1 MPLLDLLPCEL
12 GLFRAQV
19 PGVSFARRRPG
30 QTVIR
35 AVTRFG
41 VLLAGAACFTAFH
54 GALGDRPPAHRFR
67 LRQNGGQFTKAHNTD
82 DYTMGTSWGAWED
95 NVELQKD
102 AADTAN
108 NKFTKRDISDIKVS
122 VYGNNT
128 AIARY
133 KESYDLMIKGQ
144 HRTRTILTTDTWVN
158 EKGMWKLAASHS
170 SQADQ
175 KIGD

>member
-1 MPLLDLLPCEL
+1 MLTKRWKWSVSVLPVML
-12 GLFRAQV
+12 VVATAV
-19 PGVSFARRRPG
+19 PAALAKKADTKSVEAAITKMETDSRKADMAG
-30 QTVIR
+30 QT
-35 AVTRFG
+35 G
-41 VLLAGAACFTAFH
+41 SWM
-54 GALGDRPPAHRFR
+54 
-67 LRQNGGQFTKAHNTD
+67 KAHNTE

-95 NVELQKD
+95 NAELQKD

-108 NKFTKRDISDIKVS
+108 NKITKRDISDIKVS

-133 KESYDLMIKGQ
+133 KESYDLMIKGE
-144 HRTRTILTTDTWVN
+144 HRARTILTTDTWVN
-158 EKGMWKLAASHS
+158 EKGVWKLAASHS

>member
-1 MPLLDLLPCEL
+1 MLTKKSKWSASVLSVILVV
-12 GLFRAQV
+12 AAVV
-19 PGVSFARRRPG
+19 PAALAKKADTKSVEATITKMEMDSRKADMAG
-30 QTVIR
+30 QT
-35 AVTRFG
+35 G
-41 VLLAGAACFTAFH
+41 SWM
-54 GALGDRPPAHRFR
+54 
-67 LRQNGGQFTKAHNTD
+67 KAHNTG

-95 NVELQKD
+95 NAELQKD

>member
-1 MPLLDLLPCEL
+1 MLTTRWKWSVSVLSVILVMATMVPAALAKKADTKSVEAAITKMEMDSRKADL
-12 GLFRAQV
+12 A
-19 PGVSFARRRPG
+19 G
-30 QTVIR
+30 QT
-35 AVTRFG
+35 G
-41 VLLAGAACFTAFH
+41 SWM
-54 GALGDRPPAHRFR
+54 
-67 LRQNGGQFTKAHNTD
+67 KAHNTD

-95 NVELQKD
+95 NAELQKD

-108 NKFTKRDISDIKVS
+108 NKTTKRDISDIKVS

-133 KESYDLMIKGQ
+133 KESYDMMIRAE
-144 HRTRTILTTDTWVN
+144 HRSRTILTTDTWVN
-158 EKGMWKLAASHS
+158 ENGVWKLAASHS

>member
-1 MPLLDLLPCEL
+1 MLTK
-12 GLFRAQV
+12 RWKWSV
-19 PGVSFARRRPG
+19 
-30 QTVIR
+30 
-35 AVTRFG
+35 G
-41 VLLAGAACFTAFH
+41 VLSVALVMATVVPAALAKKADTKSVEATITKMEMDSRKADMAG
-54 GALGDRPPAHRFR
+54 
-67 LRQNGGQFTKAHNTD
+67 QNGSWMKAHNTD

-95 NVELQKD
+95 NAELQKD

-108 NKFTKRDISDIKVS
+108 NKTTKRDISDIKVS
-122 VYGNNT
+122 VYGNHT

-133 KESYDLMIKGQ
+133 KESYDLMFKGE

>member
-1 MPLLDLLPCEL
+1 MLTNRWKWSVSGSALILLMAGVVPAAL
-12 GLFRAQV
+12 AQKADTKSV
-19 PGVSFARRRPG
+19 EATITKMEMDSRKADMAG
-30 QTVIR
+30 QT
-35 AVTRFG
+35 G
-41 VLLAGAACFTAFH
+41 SWM
-54 GALGDRPPAHRFR
+54 
-67 LRQNGGQFTKAHNTD
+67 KAHNTD

-95 NVELQKD
+95 NTELQKD

-108 NKFTKRDISDIKVS
+108 NKMTKRDISDIKVA

-144 HRTRTILTTDTWVN
+144 HRARTILTTDTWVN
-158 EKGMWKLAASHS
+158 EKGVWKLAASHS

>member
-1 MPLLDLLPCEL
+1 MFTKRWKWSVSVLSVMFVAATVVPAVL
-12 GLFRAQV
+12 AQKADTKSV
-19 PGVSFARRRPG
+19 EATITKMEMDSRKADMAG
-30 QTVIR
+30 QTGSWMK
-35 AVTRFG
+35 T
-41 VLLAGAACFTAFH
+41 
-54 GALGDRPPAHRFR
+54 
-67 LRQNGGQFTKAHNTD
+67 HNTD

-95 NVELQKD
+95 NTELQKD

-108 NKFTKRDISDIKVS
+108 NKTTKRDISDIKVS
-122 VYGNNT
+122 VYGSDT

-133 KESYDLMIKGQ
+133 KESYDLMIKGE

-158 EKGMWKLAASHS
+158 DKGVWKLAASHS

>member
-1 MPLLDLLPCEL
+1 MLSDRRKWSVSVLS
-12 GLFRAQV
+12 AIVVTATMV
-19 PGVSFARRRPG
+19 PVTPAKAADTKSVKAAITKMEMDSRKADMAG
-30 QTVIR
+30 QT
-35 AVTRFG
+35 
-41 VLLAGAACFTAFH
+41 GAWM
-54 GALGDRPPAHRFR
+54 
-67 LRQNGGQFTKAHNTD
+67 KAHNTA

-95 NVELQKD
+95 NAELQKD

-108 NKFTKRDISDIKVS
+108 NKTTRRDISDIKVS

-133 KESYDLMIKGQ
+133 KESYDMMIRGE
-144 HRTRTILTTDTWVN
+144 HRTRTILTTDTWVDEN
-158 EKGMWKLAASHS
+158 GVWKLAASHS

>member
-1 MPLLDLLPCEL
+1 MLTKRWKWSVGVLSVILVM
-12 GLFRAQV
+12 AMVV
-19 PGVSFARRRPG
+19 PAALAKKADTKSVEATITKMEMDSRKADMAG
-30 QTVIR
+30 QT
-35 AVTRFG
+35 G
-41 VLLAGAACFTAFH
+41 SWM
-54 GALGDRPPAHRFR
+54 
-67 LRQNGGQFTKAHNTD
+67 KAHNAG

-95 NVELQKD
+95 NAELQKD

-108 NKFTKRDISDIKVS
+108 NKTTKRDISDIKVS
-122 VYGNNT
+122 VYNNNT

-133 KESYDLMIKGQ
+133 KESYDMMIKGE

-158 EKGMWKLAASHS
+158 ENGVWKLAASHS

>member
-1 MPLLDLLPCEL
+1 MLTTRWKWSVSVLSVILVMATMVPAALAKKADTKSVEAAITKMEMDSRKADL
-12 GLFRAQV
+12 A
-19 PGVSFARRRPG
+19 G
-30 QTVIR
+30 QT
-35 AVTRFG
+35 G
-41 VLLAGAACFTAFH
+41 SWM
-54 GALGDRPPAHRFR
+54 
-67 LRQNGGQFTKAHNTD
+67 KAHNTD

-95 NVELQKD
+95 NAELQKD

-108 NKFTKRDISDIKVS
+108 NKTTKRDISDIKVS
-122 VYGNNT
+122 VYNNNT

-133 KESYDLMIKGQ
+133 KESYDMMIKGE

-158 EKGMWKLAASHS
+158 ENGVWKLAASHS

>member
-1 MPLLDLLPCEL
+1 MLTNRGKWSVGVLSALLVMAMVVPACL
-12 GLFRAQV
+12 AQNADTKSV
-19 PGVSFARRRPG
+19 EATITKMEMDSRKADMAG
-30 QTVIR
+30 QT
-35 AVTRFG
+35 G
-41 VLLAGAACFTAFH
+41 SWM
-54 GALGDRPPAHRFR
+54 
-67 LRQNGGQFTKAHNTD
+67 KAHNTD

-95 NVELQKD
+95 NAELQKD

-108 NKFTKRDISDIKVS
+108 NKTNKRDISDIKVS

-133 KESYDLMIKGQ
+133 KESYDMMIKGE

-158 EKGMWKLAASHS
+158 EKGVWKLAASHS

-175 KIGD
+175 KIGN

>member
-1 MPLLDLLPCEL
+1 M
-12 GLFRAQV
+12 
-19 PGVSFARRRPG
+19 
-30 QTVIR
+30 
-35 AVTRFG
+35 
-41 VLLAGAACFTAFH
+41 
-54 GALGDRPPAHRFR
+54 
-67 LRQNGGQFTKAHNTD
+67 KAHNTA

-95 NVELQKD
+95 NAELQKD

-108 NKFTKRDISDIKVS
+108 NKTTRRDISDIKVS

-133 KESYDLMIKGQ
+133 KESYDMIIRGE
-144 HRTRTILTTDTWVN
+144 HRTRTILTTDTWVDEN
-158 EKGMWKLAASHS
+158 GVWKLAASHS